1 MSTFTFKSF
10 WEGKRELALVL
21 GVVGILLLLFT
32 PIPPPLLDVLL
43 ILNITVALLVLL
55 VTFYTDSP
63 MSFSTFPSLLLITTL
78 FRLALNIAST
88 RLVLEGAYA
97 GEVIEAMGNHVIG
110 GNYVVGLVVFFILV
124 IVQYV
129 VVTNG
134 AQRVAEV
141 AARFTLDSMPGKQ
154 MSIDADMNMGLIDE
168 KEARFRRSQIEKEAN
183 FYGAMDGASKFV
195 KGDAIAGIII
205 IFVNIIGGL
214 AIGMIQLGMSWGEAA
229 QRYTLLTVGDGLVT
243 QIPSL
248 VIAVATGIIITR
260 AANDGQLGG
269 EVSRQVFG
277 NPKALA
283 VVALALL
290 GLLMIPG
297 LPAMPVALSFAV
309 VAALLW
315 YAWRRATKGAS
326 AAPSDSD
333 SSAPP
338 AGDATA
344 AGEDDFYALAR
355 VEPLELRAGSRIVSG
370 LLQQPAFLDRLDGL
384 RKQFAMDLGV
394 VVPRFRCVPVAGM
407 DDDRYELWIN
417 GGRVGGG
424 DIRLERILAINPGQ
438 AKTRFEGEET
448 RDPAFGLPAT
458 WIDPAQRQFARTSG
472 YTIVDPETVLITHLH
487 ELLKRYVPDLLSRA
501 ETEKM
506 LGRLKSTHASLLDE
520 VVPTLLSYTEV
531 QKVLQGLLREQVSV
545 RSLDAILEV
554 LADAAKQSK
563 LNEDLT
569 ERVRERLGPTLC
581 QRLADAQGELHVLT
595 LAPELERQFL
605 ASRNGGETK
614 GGLPL
619 DMAQLDQ
626 LMRVL
631 SKQVDTMVAAHHAP
645 VILCP
650 SPIRRPLRQL
660 LQRAFP
666 FVAVVAVTEVPPAMA
681 VRAFAQISLPTPTP
695 QAA

>member
-168 KEARFRRSQIEKEAN
+168 KEARHRRSQIEKEAN

-260 AANDGQLGG
+260 SANDGQLGG

-277 NPKALA
+277 NPKAL
-283 VVALALL
+283 
-290 GLLMIPG
+290 
-297 LPAMPVALSFAV
+297 
-309 VAALLW
+309 
-315 YAWRRATKGAS
+315 
-326 AAPSDSD
+326 
-333 SSAPP
+333 
-338 AGDATA
+338 
-344 AGEDDFYALAR
+344 
-355 VEPLELRAGSRIVSG
+355 
-370 LLQQPAFLDRLDGL
+370 
-384 RKQFAMDLGV
+384 
-394 VVPRFRCVPVAGM
+394 
-407 DDDRYELWIN
+407 
-417 GGRVGGG
+417 
-424 DIRLERILAINPGQ
+424 
-438 AKTRFEGEET
+438 
-448 RDPAFGLPAT
+448 
-458 WIDPAQRQFARTSG
+458 
-472 YTIVDPETVLITHLH
+472 
-487 ELLKRYVPDLLSRA
+487 PD
-501 ETEKM
+501 
-506 LGRLKSTHASLLDE
+506 
-520 VVPTLLSYTEV
+520 
-531 QKVLQGLLREQVSV
+531 
-545 RSLDAILEV
+545 
-554 LADAAKQSK
+554 
-563 LNEDLT
+563 
-569 ERVRERLGPTLC
+569 
-581 QRLADAQGELHVLT
+581 
-595 LAPELERQFL
+595 
-605 ASRNGGETK
+605 
-614 GGLPL
+614 
-619 DMAQLDQ
+619 
-626 LMRVL
+626 
-631 SKQVDTMVAAHHAP
+631 
-645 VILCP
+645 
-650 SPIRRPLRQL
+650 
-660 LQRAFP
+660 
-666 FVAVVAVTEVPPAMA
+666 
-681 VRAFAQISLPTPTP
+681 
-695 QAA
+695 

>member
-1 MSTFTFKSF
+1 MSAFTFKSL

-32 PIPPPLLDVLL
+32 PIPAPLLDVLL
-43 ILNITVALLVLL
+43 ILNITMALLVLL

-63 MSFSTFPSLLLITTL
+63 LRFSTFPSLLLITTL

-88 RLVLEGAYA
+88 RLVLDGAYA

-110 GNYVVGLVVFFILV
+110 GNYVVGLVVFLILV

-168 KEARFRRSQIEKEAN
+168 KEARRRRAQIEKEAN

-205 IFVNIIGGL
+205 TLVNIVGGL
-214 AIGMIQLGMSWGEAA
+214 TIGMIQLGMSWGEAA

-260 AANDGQLGG
+260 AASDGQLGG

-277 NPKALA
+277 NPKALL
-283 VVALALL
+283 VVGLALL

-297 LPAMPVALSFAV
+297 LPAMPVVLAFGV
-309 VAALLW
+309 VAAMLW
-315 YAWRRATKGAS
+315 WAWRRGSEGDEATELESDAASPKPATGAN
-326 AAPSDSD
+326 
-333 SSAPP
+333 
-338 AGDATA
+338 G
-344 AGEDDFYALAR
+344 GEEDFYALAR
-355 VEPLELRAGSRIVSG
+355 VEPLELRAGASIVSG
-370 LLQQPAFLDRLDGL
+370 LLQQPAFLERLDGL
-384 RKQFAMDLGV
+384 RKQFAIDLGV
-394 VVPRFRCVPVAGM
+394 VVPRFRCVPMAGLE
-407 DDDRYELWIN
+407 DDRYELWIN
-417 GGRVGGG
+417 GGRVGTGE
-424 DIRLERILAINPGQ
+424 IRLERILAINPGQ
-438 AKTRFEGEET
+438 AKAKFEGEET

-472 YTIVDPETVLITHLH
+472 FTIVDPETVLITHLH

-506 LGRLKSTHASLLDE
+506 LARLKASHASLLDE
-520 VVPTLLSYTEV
+520 VVPALLSYTEV
-531 QKVLQGLLREQVSV
+531 QKVLQGLLREQVSI
-545 RSLDAILEV
+545 RALDGILEV

-563 LNEDLT
+563 QTEDLV
-569 ERVRERLGPTLC
+569 ERVRERLGPALC
-581 QRLADAQGELHVLT
+581 QRLADSSGELHVLT
-595 LAPELERQFL
+595 LAPDLERQFL
-605 ASRNGGETK
+605 ATRNGGDTK
-614 GGLPL
+614 SGLPL
-619 DMAQLDQ
+619 DMTQLDQ

-631 SKQVDTMVAAHHAP
+631 SKQVDAMVAAHHAP
-645 VILCP
+645 VVLCP

-666 FVAVVAVTEVPPAMA
+666 FVAVVAVTEVPSAMA
-681 VRAFAQISLPTPTP
+681 VRAFAQISLPANAP

>member
-168 KEARFRRSQIEKEAN
+168 KEARHRRSQIEKEAN

-260 AANDGQLGG
+260 SANDGQLGG

-277 NPKALA
+277 NPKALL

-290 GLLMIPG
+290 GLLLIPG

-309 VAALLW
+309 VAAMLW
-315 YAWRRATKGAS
+315 YAWRRATKGAAD
-326 AAPSDSD
+326 AASETDAASPSTS
-333 SSAPP
+333 
-338 AGDATA
+338 DATA
-344 AGEDDFYALAR
+344 GGEDDFYALAR

-438 AKTRFEGEET
+438 AKARFEGEET

-506 LGRLKSTHASLLDE
+506 LGRLKATHASLLDE

-563 LNEDLT
+563 LTEDLI

-626 LMRVL
+626 LMRAL
-631 SKQVDTMVAAHHAP
+631 AKQVDTMVAAHHAP
-645 VILCP
+645 VVLCP

-681 VRAFAQISLPTPTP
+681 VRAFAQISLPIPTP

>member
-168 KEARFRRSQIEKEAN
+168 KEARHRRSQIEKEAN

-260 AANDGQLGG
+260 SANDGQLGG

-277 NPKALA
+277 NPKALV

-309 VAALLW
+309 VAAMLW
-315 YAWRRATKGAS
+315 YAWRRATKGAADAASETDTASPS
-326 AAPSDSD
+326 ASD
-333 SSAPP
+333 AA
-338 AGDATA
+338 AG
-344 AGEDDFYALAR
+344 GEDDFYGLAR

-487 ELLKRYVPDLLSRA
+487 EMLKRYVPDLLSRA

-506 LGRLKSTHASLLDE
+506 LGRLKATHASLLDE